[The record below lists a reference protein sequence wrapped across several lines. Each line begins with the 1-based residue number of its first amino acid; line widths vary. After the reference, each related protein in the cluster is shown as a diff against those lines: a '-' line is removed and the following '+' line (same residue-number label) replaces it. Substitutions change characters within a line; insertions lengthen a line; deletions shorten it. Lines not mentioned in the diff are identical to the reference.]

1 MSALTKG
8 GMNGVADDS
17 GGQMYEQHETSSMH
31 DDHRL
36 EKSPS
41 HPLSGRPPGIND
53 SRDNGILSK
62 LSRVFGKQTAE
73 QPVVQDPQFTYYPCR
88 WPECKYLVRN
98 DQVGRL
104 GGFCCDTEAQ

>member
-17 GGQMYEQHETSSMH
+17 SGQMYEQHETSSMH

-53 SRDNGILSK
+53 SRDNGIWSK
-62 LSRVFGKQTAE
+62 LSRPFRKQE
-73 QPVVQDPQFTYYPCR
+73 QPGAKDPQFTYYRCR
-88 WPECKYLVRN
+88 RHGCQSSVRS